1 MWSSWRADVE
11 LILSWCGAHGELMWS
26 WCGVDV
32 ELMLSWCGADVEHIL
47 SWCGADEELMWIW
60 CGADVELMKS
70 WCWADEELIL
80 SWCGADV
87 KQMWSWCGALNR
99 ENGDLR
105 TEMGTQKLKRSPWGP
120 GPSDGD
126 PWGSSVFFP
135 YMWILGGH
143 QSNGTQCSWP
153 HLGIFGHTGCF
164 SLTHCSVFHNLKG
177 TQF

>member
-1 MWSSWRADVE
+1 
-11 LILSWCGAHGELMWS
+11 MWS

-32 ELMLSWCGADVEHIL
+32 ELMLSCFLYHVHFKL
-47 SWCGADEELMWIW
+47 CWCGADEELMWIW

-105 TEMGTQKLKRSPWGP
+105 TEMGTQKLKKVPMGAGSLKWGLTWEQCWTKKKRP
-120 GPSDGD
+120 NR
-126 PWGSSVFFP
+126 
-135 YMWILGGH
+135 MWNRDHAPEQKTTNSRQVKYFCTEKGIFCKPFVGREPH
-143 QSNGTQCSWP
+143 EVPSNGQCS
-153 HLGIFGHTGCF
+153 LSVLRSLIF
-164 SLTHCSVFHNLKG
+164 
-177 TQF
+177 